1 MQSWIWW
8 KRRNIT
14 SCHFIIWKMISN
26 IVKSVFYFKILVN
39 SYQQNGEIRTEKKK
53 KNKRFNQICWS
64 VDTNFWNPGTKETN
78 AFAET
83 FYLPVLNKPF
93 ADWSKLDSLIIWPI
107 SSLKSQWHIRE
118 ENADCNLHKR
128 NILQRCCCGNRST
141 KKNISQFD
149 NTVTLYQNIVRTCP
163 LAI

>member
-1 MQSWIWW
+1 
-8 KRRNIT
+8 
-14 SCHFIIWKMISN
+14 MISN

-39 SYQQNGEIRTEKKK
+39 SYQQNGEIRTEKKRK
-53 KNKRFNQICWS
+53 ISVLIKFAGQWIQI
-64 VDTNFWNPGTKETN
+64 FWNPGTKETN

-93 ADWSKLDSLIIWPI
+93 ADWSKLDSIIIWPI

-118 ENADCNLHKR
+118 ENTDCNLHKR